1 MRVQVL
7 LSMLA
12 LGMAIG
18 TAEAGEGQEQQVN
31 LRKCPQEVQ
40 KTLRKEAGNGKIVEL
55 ETEQE
60 DGVTVYEAEVEFR
73 KLRYEI
79 EVRAD
84 GTLLSKVLEGI
95 DDDDD
100 EEEKEGSDDD
110 EDEDEKE
117 ERVRRA
123 ELPKR
128 VQRTLA
134 RESRGGK
141 IEEIEKEQIGDKI
154 VFEAEVEFGERE
166 YEIVIAADGTLLKK
180 VLEEEDDDDDDDEDE
195 DDE

>member
-7 LSMLA
+7 VSMLA
-12 LGMAIG
+12 LVMALG
-18 TAEAGEGQEQQVN
+18 NAEAGEEQEQRVN
-31 LRKCPQEVQ
+31 LRKCPKQVQ
-40 KTLRKEAGNGKIVEL
+40 KTLRREAGNGKIVDL

-95 DDDDD
+95 EDDD
-100 EEEKEGSDDD
+100 EEEKEGSDD

-141 IEEIEKEQIGDKI
+141 IEEIEREQIGDKI
-154 VFEAEVEFGERE
+154 VFEAEVEFGKLE

-180 VLEEEDDDDDDDEDE
+180 VLEEEDDDE